1 MDVGSSASGLA
12 LFCATRI
19 NMRLK
24 AIRAVVKLC
33 VHG

>member
-1 MDVGSSASGLA
+1 MNVGSSTSGLA
-12 LFCATRI
+12 LFSATRI

-24 AIRAVVKLC
+24 AIPAVGKLC